1 METAATNKNQTPGTP
16 VTSKLKTWTL
26 YYRYGSVPVL
36 HKNFEFSGTMLD
48 AINRGREHCIKMGY
62 KFICVRPFLVD
73 LYEQEKRREEGTQ
86 E

>member
-1 METAATNKNQTPGTP
+1 METTTTVKQVPGTP
-16 VTSKLKTWTL
+16 VATKKIWTL
-26 YYRYGSVPVL
+26 YYRYGSVPML
-36 HKNFEFSGTMLD
+36 HKNFEFPGTMLD

-73 LYEQEKRREEGTQ
+73 LGEQEKRREEGNQ